1 VILLWGL
8 TGDDPYDAV
17 RAALT
22 RRGAPFTMIDQRLV
36 RQTDIELTLADRLTG
51 TVAVGGDQVRLED
64 VDAVYWRTYDVSRLP
79 ALAGDGP
86 GSAALQTAWALEH
99 ALVAWLELTDALV
112 VNRASAMVS
121 NNSKPFQLDI
131 LRSHGF
137 SVPATLVTTDP
148 QAVLRFW
155 TDHASVIY
163 KSVSGKRSIVARLTE
178 SHLSRLEHVT
188 SCPTQFQQFI
198 PGRDHRV
205 HVVGDDVFACEVHSD
220 ADDYRYA
227 GVSGEPAQI
236 RPARIPDE
244 VAQRCVTVT
253 HALGLQLSGV
263 DLRRA
268 PDGRWFC
275 FEVNPSPA
283 FTYYEAQTGQP
294 IADAIASLLAAGRIR
309 RPLPPP

>member
-22 RRGAPFTMIDQRLV
+22 RRGATVATIDQRLV
-36 RQTDIELTLADRLTG
+36 RRTSVELRMADQLSG
-51 TVAVGGDQVRLED
+51 TVDVGGDHVRLEE

-79 ALAGDGP
+79 ALAGDTDLG
-86 GSAALQTAWALEH
+86 ALHTAWALEN
-99 ALVAWLELTDALV
+99 AMVSWLELTDALV
-112 VNRASAMVS
+112 VNRASAMTS

-137 SVPATLVTTDP
+137 NVPATIVTTDP
-148 QAVLRFW
+148 DTVLRFW

-163 KSVSGKRSIVARLTE
+163 KSTSGKRSIVSRLTE
-178 SHLSRLEHVT
+178 SHLSRIEDVT

-205 HVVGDDVFACEVHSD
+205 HVVGDDIFACEVFSD

-227 GVSGEPAQI
+227 GMSGEPAQI
-236 RPARIPDE
+236 RSTRIPDDIAE
-244 VAQRCVTVT
+244 RCVTVT
-253 HALGLQLSGV
+253 HALGLRLSGV

-283 FTYYEAQTGQP
+283 FTYYEAHTGQP
-294 IADAIASLLAAGRIR
+294 IADAVASLLASAV
-309 RPLPPP
+309 RPSRSDL